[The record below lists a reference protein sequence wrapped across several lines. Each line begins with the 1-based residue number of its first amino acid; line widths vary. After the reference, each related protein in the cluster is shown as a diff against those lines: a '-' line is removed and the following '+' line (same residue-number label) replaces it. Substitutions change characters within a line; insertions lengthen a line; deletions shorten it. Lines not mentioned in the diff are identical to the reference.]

1 MRHLRLT
8 GAAAA
13 SAYAHLQLGLA
24 QLFQGSLP
32 KAEASYRTGR
42 RIAED
47 SFGAD
52 SGPKAVADVLLAEI
66 LHQRGE
72 LTAAAAQLDNSL
84 LLIEDYDGWF
94 DIYASGY
101 QTGIGLACAQR
112 DIDQALRFVTRGEE
126 TAISRG
132 LSRLKA
138 LMEAAAIRVAIA
150 AGDLRRADLLANAV
164 TVPFRPRAWNS
175 NRTLWRQCCAIAFA
189 LAEYAVAR
197 SRPASAIEI
206 LGDADTC
213 CAKLGCR
220 YKQVEILVLRAL
232 AHQLLGHLELAAADL
247 GSALTL
253 AAPQDLLQVFLER
266 GQPLEVLLLESMQ
279 AYPDQMA
286 GAGVGALI
294 DRWRQV
300 SAERAGK
307 TADTGADALR
317 GSITGR
323 ELEILVQLG
332 RGHSNKTISR
342 TLGLSENT
350 VKFHLKNIYGKLHVA
365 GRRSAVEKARSSSI
379 IQ

>member
-1 MRHLRLT
+1 M
-8 GAAAA
+8 
-13 SAYAHLQLGLA
+13 
-24 QLFQGSLP
+24 
-32 KAEASYRTGR
+32 
-42 RIAED
+42 
-47 SFGAD
+47 
-52 SGPKAVADVLLAEI
+52 
-66 LHQRGE
+66 
-72 LTAAAAQLDNSL
+72 
-84 LLIEDYDGWF
+84 
-94 DIYASGY
+94 
-101 QTGIGLACAQR
+101 
-112 DIDQALRFVTRGEE
+112 
-126 TAISRG
+126 
-132 LSRLKA
+132 
-138 LMEAAAIRVAIA
+138 
-150 AGDLRRADLLANAV
+150 
-164 TVPFRPRAWNS
+164 
-175 NRTLWRQCCAIAFA
+175 
-189 LAEYAVAR
+189 
-197 SRPASAIEI
+197 
-206 LGDADTC
+206 
-213 CAKLGCR
+213 
-220 YKQVEILVLRAL
+220 LRAL